1 MSVLFK
7 ALQKAEKENEQR
19 QAAGGPGFDAGR
31 IAGSGAIKLAGG
43 RGINWRIAGL
53 GVVVLLGAGLGATFF
68 LSEAPTVTRV
78 TPGTSERVAVM
89 QPPAPPQQPPAA
101 PAPSTPASPEQQ
113 TAQAPT
119 APPSV
124 APEGQAV
131 QTPAVAPASDAPA
144 AAPAQADAAPAAP
157 AAPQVAEAPPPAQVA
172 APPAPAEEKVA
183 AAPKPA
189 PQTSPALSLPPAKP
203 EPMPDLPANSRARL
217 LNPPI
222 AIQRTDFS
230 LSGVGNAVQVREV
243 SQGARDNVSSGY
255 DALVR
260 GAYDMA
266 LSFYDAALK
275 EEPNSVLA
283 LSGRG
288 AALQKMGKAAEANT
302 AYEQVLKLDP
312 TNREALSNLTVA
324 VGDRSPNEA
333 LTRLLDLERTYPA
346 FSPIKAQIGL
356 TYAKLGSMNEALGYM
371 RRATQMSPE
380 SVMYQYNMALV
391 LDHLGL
397 SDQAVVAYESV
408 LGSLAGGRAAPEL
421 SSTEIERRVRYLKTR

>member
-1 MSVLFK
+1 
-7 ALQKAEKENEQR
+7 
-19 QAAGGPGFDAGR
+19 
-31 IAGSGAIKLAGG
+31 
-43 RGINWRIAGL
+43 
-53 GVVVLLGAGLGATFF
+53 
-68 LSEAPTVTRV
+68 
-78 TPGTSERVAVM
+78 
-89 QPPAPPQQPPAA
+89 
-101 PAPSTPASPEQQ
+101 
-113 TAQAPT
+113 
-119 APPSV
+119 
-124 APEGQAV
+124 
-131 QTPAVAPASDAPA
+131 
-144 AAPAQADAAPAAP
+144 
-157 AAPQVAEAPPPAQVA
+157 
-172 APPAPAEEKVA
+172 
-183 AAPKPA
+183 
-189 PQTSPALSLPPAKP
+189 
-203 EPMPDLPANSRARL
+203 MPDLPANSRARL

-260 GAYDMA
+260 GAYDTA

-288 AALQKMGKAAEANT
+288 AALQKLGKAAEANT

-312 TNREALSNLTVA
+312 NNREALSNLTVA

-397 SDQAVVAYESV
+397 SDQAVVAYETV
-408 LGSLAGGRAAPEL
+408 LNSMSGGRAAPEL